1 MRTEHLNVHLRRR
14 TLLAGMAGAGALLG
28 TGGAGLFAGA
38 AGATTGAPAASRR
51 LGGGS
56 AVDPGAFD
64 DSFDHNGALDGTWAA
79 ESTARYGADDELG
92 TLNEVTP
99 EKTAT
104 ALSLLAGASAVG
116 TYRMGHL
123 MRNGVPGYVTFPPRK
138 YNQRLRAQGYTPDR
152 IEEFFT
158 TATRGN
164 EGEDEWR
171 LADRERGPLGY
182 HDPSGAIGPNLVSAH
197 EERFP
202 EGGTY
207 QIATQFD
214 NLNHVGVGNV
224 FYNGFKGSDIAT
236 AVGTTSLGM
245 DKVSPF
251 VTRGVLLDVLGW
263 KQATS
268 GSGVQEIGG
277 NPMLEDSYRI
287 TLEDILDTMAWE
299 GLDGVEPG
307 DVVVFR
313 TGWWKLAEDP
323 ATFDHYLATEPGIY
337 LREASY
343 LAEHR
348 PALVASDSWA
358 LEVLGHPDVTW
369 AFPVHQTLITRWGVR
384 IGEGVISDDL
394 SAAGAYEFVYSYS
407 PQWSLGGT
415 AGNVPP
421 VGLAPLS

>member
-1 MRTEHLNVHLRRR
+1 M
-14 TLLAGMAGAGALLG
+14 
-28 TGGAGLFAGA
+28 
-38 AGATTGAPAASRR
+38 ASRR
-51 LGGGS
+51 PRS
-56 AVDPGAFD
+56 R
-64 DSFDHNGALDGTWAA
+64 AA
-79 ESTARYGADDELG
+79 
-92 TLNEVTP
+92 
-99 EKTAT
+99 
-104 ALSLLAGASAVG
+104 
-116 TYRMGHL
+116 
-123 MRNGVPGYVTFPPRK
+123 GY
-138 YNQRLRAQGYTPDR
+138 Y
-152 IEEFFT
+152 
-158 TATRGN
+158 
-164 EGEDEWR
+164 
-171 LADRERGPLGY
+171 
-182 HDPSGAIGPNLVSAH
+182 DPSGAIGPNQVRAH

-236 AVGTTSLGM
+236 PVGTTSLGM
-245 DKVSPF
+245 DKVAPF

-299 GLDGVEPG
+299 GLDGIEAG

-323 ATFDHYLATEPGIY
+323 STYDHYLATEPGIY
-337 LREASY
+337 MREASY

-348 PALVASDSWA
+348 PTLVASDSWA

-369 AFPVHQTLITRWGVR
+369 AFPVPQTLITRWGVR

-394 SAAGAYEFVYSYS
+394 AAAGAYEFVYSYS
-407 PQWSLGGT
+407 PQWSYGGT

-421 VGLAPLS
+421 MGLAPLS